1 MKKLTTRIINILLRV
16 LLAREYYPAKAGM
29 IQLKKLQIPTLAWMI
44 TFLTMIRKI
53 LLTTLLIISFS
64 SHSSAA
70 ENNFLDK
77 HESDLTKIEN
87 YLNNIKTLKA
97 SFKQETPDKKI
108 TEGKLFLSRP
118 GKMRIEYDESTPI
131 LIIVNGSVLAYSDLE
146 LDETSYLTTNS
157 TPASFLTR
165 KNFSFSATDVEI
177 TDFEKKNNL
186 IKVGIRKKNKKEAGI
201 FRLVFKEDPIEF
213 VQMEVKND
221 LEETTKVYFT
231 NSKFGERMNSKLFVV
246 KNKNLPQ

>member
-1 MKKLTTRIINILLRV
+1 MIKKILFTTFTILLFFD
-16 LLAREYYPAKAGM
+16 Y
-29 IQLKKLQIPTLAWMI
+29 
-44 TFLTMIRKI
+44 
-53 LLTTLLIISFS
+53 SF
-64 SHSSAA
+64 AA
-70 ENNFLDK
+70 ESNLLDK
-77 HESDLTKIEN
+77 HKSDLTKIED

-97 SFKQETPDKKI
+97 SFKQESSDNKI
-108 TEGKLFLSRP
+108 TDGKLFLSRP

-131 LIIVNGSVLAYSDLE
+131 LIVVNGSVLAYTDLE

-165 KNFSFSATDVEI
+165 NNFSFSATDVEI

-201 FRLVFKEDPIEF
+201 FRLVFKDNPIEF

-221 LEETTKVYFT
+221 LEETTKVYFSD
-231 NSKFGERMNSKLFVV
+231 SKFGEKMSNKLFVV